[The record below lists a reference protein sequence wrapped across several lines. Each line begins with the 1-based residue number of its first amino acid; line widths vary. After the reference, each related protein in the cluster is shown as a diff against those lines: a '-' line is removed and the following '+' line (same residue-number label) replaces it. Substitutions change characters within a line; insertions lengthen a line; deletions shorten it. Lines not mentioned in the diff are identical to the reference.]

1 MKERVLI
8 MGEAILDDAIL
19 ALKTD
24 SFEVEVVPDYP
35 RGLTR
40 LDETSPALVIIDEML
55 AVVNGWE
62 ACSRLRKITDVPII
76 LLGDEPSGQAVAK
89 AIDQGADVYMAKPCD
104 PDELKARVGALLRR
118 YQRKT

>member
-1 MKERVLI
+1 MS
-8 MGEAILDDAIL
+8 EATLGDVIL

-24 SFEVEVVPDYP
+24 SLEVEVVPDYP

-76 LLGDEPSGQAVAK
+76 LLGDKRGGRAVAK
-89 AIDQGADVYMAKPCD
+89 AIDQGADVYLSKPCD
-104 PDELKARVGALLRR
+104 SDELKARVGALLRR
-118 YQRKT
+118 YRRKT